1 MTKIVSGGKSPLE
14 NVKTAPKAENS
25 ATKAKQLSERL
36 RFRLRESMAQRGGAD
51 AFVHWLRSD
60 GKKGA

>member
-1 MTKIVSGGKSPLE
+1 LE